1 MLHMSVDKQELGNT
15 VMSGSLT
22 RQTEMSSAVNETK
35 THIANMGRM
44 IEDMENDMRS
54 NLNELY
60 ILKTREIVN
69 SLRHI
74 RDGPIQTSSHIQ
86 NLNSAVLTHG
96 IRKESIVST
105 ESV

>member
-15 VMSGSLT
+15 IMSGSLT

-96 IRKESIVST
+96 NRKESIVST